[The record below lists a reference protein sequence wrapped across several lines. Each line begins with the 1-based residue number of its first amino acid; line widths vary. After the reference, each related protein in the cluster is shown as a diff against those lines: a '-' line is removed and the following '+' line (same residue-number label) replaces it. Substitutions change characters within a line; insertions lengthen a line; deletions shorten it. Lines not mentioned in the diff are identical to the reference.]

1 MMMRSPGSGALV
13 SRTRPAVEVKR
24 YGSRGR
30 EMVELVFWV
39 INVASIDDQRS
50 I

>member
-1 MMMRSPGSGALV
+1 MMRPPGSEALV
-13 SRTRPAVEVKR
+13 LRTRSAVEVKR
-24 YGSRGR
+24 YGLGGR

-39 INVASIDDQRS
+39 INVVRIDEQRS